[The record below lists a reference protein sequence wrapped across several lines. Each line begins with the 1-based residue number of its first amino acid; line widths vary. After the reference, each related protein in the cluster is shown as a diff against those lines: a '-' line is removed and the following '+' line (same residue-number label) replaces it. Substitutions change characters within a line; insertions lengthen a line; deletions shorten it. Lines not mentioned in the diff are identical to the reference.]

1 VRPGRFTSLPT
12 SRLAGIARLITGP
25 HHTSGCGHGERV
37 PQRARQPPTATA
49 ATEAA
54 ESTEQKV
61 EKTRRDLPGLVEEA
75 AAGMRQLMAAIP
87 GPGTGGAQTQDAQ
100 QAVSRLFEGVMAT
113 NKRFADELLDRAEPG
128 PAVELQRRFVGE
140 YFDALARGG
149 TLLLRAAGEAAG
161 QSLERQTRGCG
172 GPEAG
177 GEAAP
182 AGRSGPA
189 PTDRARGP
197 RPTAP
202 RGNGKPA
209 PGKAAE

>member
-1 VRPGRFTSLPT
+1 MPRP
-12 SRLAGIARLITGP
+12 
-25 HHTSGCGHGERV
+25 TSGCGHGEHIPR
-37 PQRARQPPTATA
+37 QAGQPPKAATA
-49 ATEAA
+49 ADAA
-54 ESTEQKV
+54 ESTEQTV
-61 EKTRRDLPGLVEEA
+61 EKTKHDLAGLVEEA
-75 AAGMRQLMAAIP
+75 AAGMRQLMAAAP
-87 GPGTGGAQTQDAQ
+87 GSGTGGAQDAQ
-100 QAVSRLFEGVMAT
+100 RATSRLFEGVMAT
-113 NKRFADELLDRAEPG
+113 NKRFADALLDRAEPG

-140 YFDALARGG
+140 YFDALAQGG
-149 TLLLRAAGEAAG
+149 TLLLRATEEAAG
-161 QSLERQTRGCG
+161 QSSERQTCGRG

-189 PTDRARGP
+189 PTDRARSP

>member
-1 VRPGRFTSLPT
+1 MPRP
-12 SRLAGIARLITGP
+12 
-25 HHTSGCGHGERV
+25 TSGCGHGEHIPR
-37 PQRARQPPTATA
+37 QAGQPPKAATA
-49 ATEAA
+49 ADAA
-54 ESTEQKV
+54 ESTEQTV
-61 EKTRRDLPGLVEEA
+61 EKTKHDLAGLVEEA
-75 AAGMRQLMAAIP
+75 AAGMRQLMAAAP
-87 GPGTGGAQTQDAQ
+87 GSGTGGAQDAQ
-100 QAVSRLFEGVMAT
+100 RAASRLFEGVMAT
-113 NKRFADELLDRAEPG
+113 NKRFADALLDRAEPG

-140 YFDALARGG
+140 YFDALAQGG
-149 TLLLRAAGEAAG
+149 TLLLRATEEAAG
-161 QSLERQTRGCG
+161 QSSERQTRGRG

-189 PTDRARGP
+189 PTHRARSP

>member
-1 VRPGRFTSLPT
+1 MPRP
-12 SRLAGIARLITGP
+12 
-25 HHTSGCGHGERV
+25 TSGCGHGEHIPR
-37 PQRARQPPTATA
+37 QAGQPPKAATA
-49 ATEAA
+49 ADAA

-61 EKTRRDLPGLVEEA
+61 EKTKHDLAGLVEEA
-75 AAGMRQLMAAIP
+75 AAGMRQLMAAAP
-87 GPGTGGAQTQDAQ
+87 GSGTGGAQTQDPQ
-100 QAVSRLFEGVMAT
+100 QAASRLFEGVMAT
-113 NKRFADELLDRAEPG
+113 NKRFADALLDRAGPG

-161 QSLERQTRGCG
+161 QSLERQTGGRG

-189 PTDRARGP
+189 PTDRARSP
-197 RPTAP
+197 RPTVP